1 MKQLYL
7 LIFDLILTSFISQI
21 YGQLTPTSFML
32 SLNYSSEDNLYYI
45 QLNSDNDKIPKNF
58 NLDTTYSSTAF
69 FCKNYD
75 LTDLSNC
82 TQDNNKCFIN
92 AKLYINNI
100 INKDKND
107 SSELFSFNSDIECIL
122 NETIFFK
129 NENWDEKYGIIGLN
143 NNKNTL
149 VDLLYDSNI
158 INEQIFSI
166 CFSKNNGYLGL
177 GIDPTMDEKEINYIN
192 ILPSEKF
199 FFELKINSIK
209 IDGIK
214 FENEYISILD
224 TSKSHTFFPKKLYDQ
239 IIANL
244 LVKNNY
250 LNDDLE
256 LGFCTII
263 NEEENDFFNSF
274 NDIIFNF
281 ENYIFIWKAKNYFY
295 KYKNIIDEHEIIKL
309 CFSFKEL
316 NESVSDNKIIFATDF
331 MIGHEIIFDK
341 KNQKIAFVDSNCES
355 SLKQINTEIINN
367 TIIESTNNNVIVNIT
382 NNIDEINNDN
392 NNINIKTNIDND
404 EKEKENVRGE
414 EKEKGK
420 EEEKIKEKEKEKI
433 KAVEKE
439 KEKEKEE
446 EKEKEKEEEK
456 YKEKEREREKGK
468 EKEKEKDREKGK
480 EVENQKDKIK
490 EMEIDKEKEIEKENK
505 VNDIEKEK
513 EQSQEK
519 ENEYSHEELTHISEK
534 SDIINE
540 EMTSSELSKDI
551 LDNTSNLL
559 DSTNKLENNIDN
571 TTSQIVNINITEKI
585 MINTTIIEEN
595 EIKNTTQT
603 LEDIDKQKEIETT
616 QLIVKEETTII
627 TEENKI
633 IPTTIK
639 NIPTTI
645 INIPTSEIIL
655 ENNDK
660 NLTKSFDNNTVIETN
675 NLKGNNDLNNNSNAQ
690 PEKKSKFFEIIK
702 SFLKNK
708 LIYFF
713 LAFISV
719 ILCIVII
726 IIFSCMIISCFKY
739 CKRIKKRTDYVEQI
753 DIEKYSKASSSYSE

>member
-107 SSELFSFNSDIECIL
+107 NSELISFNSDIECFL

-129 NENWDEKYGIIGLN
+129 KENWDEKYGIIGLN
-143 NNKNTL
+143 NDKNTF

-158 INEQIFSI
+158 INEKIFSI

-177 GIDPTMDEKEINYIN
+177 GIDPNMNEKEINYIN
-192 ILPSEKF
+192 ILPSEKK

-224 TSKSHTFFPKKLYDQ
+224 TSNSHSFFPKKLYDQ

-244 LVKNNY
+244 LVKSNY

-263 NEEENDFFNSF
+263 NEEEENDFYNSF
-274 NDIIFNF
+274 HDIIFNF

-316 NESVSDNKIIFATDF
+316 NESESDNKIIFGTDF

-341 KNQKIAFVDSNCES
+341 KNQKIAFIDSNCES
-355 SLKQINTEIINN
+355 SLKQINIEIINN
-367 TIIESTNNNVIVNIT
+367 TIIESTNNYIVNIT
-382 NNIDEINNDN
+382 NNIDEINDN

-404 EKEKENVRGE
+404 EK

-433 KAVEKE
+433 KAVEK
-439 KEKEKEE
+439 KKEKEE

-456 YKEKEREREKGK
+456 DKEKEREREREKG
-468 EKEKEKDREKGK
+468 KEKEKDREKGK

-490 EMEIDKEKEIEKENK
+490 EMEKEEDKEKEKEKENK
-505 VNDIEKEK
+505 VNEIEKEK
-513 EQSQEK
+513 EQNQEK
-519 ENEYSHEELTHISEK
+519 ENEYSHEELNHISEK

-540 EMTSSELSKDI
+540 EMATSELSKDI
-551 LDNTSNLL
+551 SDNTSNLL
-559 DSTNKLENNIDN
+559 DSINELENNIDN
-571 TTSQIVNINITEKI
+571 TTSQIVNIHITEKI
-585 MINTTIIEEN
+585 IINTTIIEEN
-595 EIKNTTQT
+595 EINNTTLT
-603 LEDIDKQKEIETT
+603 MVDIDKQKEIETT
-616 QLIVKEETTII
+616 QSIVKEETTII

-645 INIPTSEIIL
+645 INTPTTEIIL

-660 NLTKSFDNNTVIETN
+660 NLTKNFDNNTEIETN
-675 NLKGNNDLNNNSNAQ
+675 NLKGNNDMNNNPNAQ

>member
-92 AKLYINNI
+92 AKLYINNNI

-143 NNKNTL
+143 NDKNTF

-177 GIDPTMDEKEINYIN
+177 GIDPNMNEKEINYIN
-192 ILPSEKF
+192 ILPSEKK

-224 TSKSHTFFPKKLYDQ
+224 TSNSHSFFPKKLYDQ

-244 LVKNNY
+244 LVKSNY

-263 NEEENDFFNSF
+263 NEEEENDFYNSF
-274 NDIIFNF
+274 HDIIFNF

-316 NESVSDNKIIFATDF
+316 NESESDNKIIFGTDF

-392 NNINIKTNIDND
+392 NNININTNIDND
-404 EKEKENVRGE
+404 EKENVRGE

-468 EKEKEKDREKGK
+468 EKEKDREKGK

-505 VNDIEKEK
+505 VNEIEKEK
-513 EQSQEK
+513 EQNQEK